1 MRFQRHGVLKSWA
14 VPKGMPEA
22 AGIKRLAVE
31 VDDHP
36 LDYIA
41 FEGVIPEGLYGA
53 GAVEVWDNGTY
64 ETEVWEPG
72 KITVRMNGKKT
83 SGRYTLIHIREKSW
97 LVMKL
102 KE

>member
-1 MRFQRHGVLKSWA
+1 
-14 VPKGMPEA
+14 MPEA

-41 FEGVIPEGLYGA
+41 FEGVIPQGRYGA
-53 GAVEVWDNGTY
+53 GAVEVWDNGAY

-72 KITVRMNGKKT
+72 KITVRMSGKKT